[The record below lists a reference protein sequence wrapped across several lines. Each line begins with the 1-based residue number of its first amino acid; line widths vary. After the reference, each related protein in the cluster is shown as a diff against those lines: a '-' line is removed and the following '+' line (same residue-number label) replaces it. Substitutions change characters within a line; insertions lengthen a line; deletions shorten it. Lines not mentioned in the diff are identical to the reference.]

1 MVREFGY
8 EYDATIDQDL
18 LLKTKEL
25 SATEKLFGAYCL
37 RSGRDALKAI
47 AREYEPCVVYLPAL
61 SCASMIHPFEIYGHK
76 IRFYS
81 LNFNYSVDLNSVVF
95 DANHFIFVYMD
106 YFGNESLSD
115 KQLVDLQ
122 SKYNITFV
130 EDRTHNLFLE
140 RTRDFQPDYLVASLR
155 KWLPLPD
162 GGLLWGQVDK
172 AFSSDYQFFIKRLEA
187 QAMRHEYLMSG
198 NEELKKQFRHIFSN
212 VSEIINDDEPALM
225 SMYSYNIAK
234 ITDISSVAET
244 RANNAQALIAILS
257 GSPYISLI
265 QKNTKASDLYVA
277 FLVDNRDLIQKALS
291 GLGIFNTVIW
301 PLSEEQR
308 NVCMVSRYVESH
320 MLAAPC
326 DQRYTVKDMEY
337 IGRNIIK
344 VIENV
349 NG

>member
-8 EYDATIDQDL
+8 EYDATIDQGL

-81 LNFNYSVDLNSVVF
+81 LNIDYSVDLNSVVF

-115 KQLVDLQ
+115 KQLVELQ

-130 EDRTHNLFLE
+130 EDRTHSIFLE
-140 RTRDFQPDYLVASLR
+140 RTREFQPDYLVASLR

-162 GGLLWGQVDK
+162 GGLLWGQVDRD
-172 AFSSDYQFFIKRLEA
+172 FSSDYHFFNKRLEA
-187 QAMRHEYLMSG
+187 QAIRHDYLMSG
-198 NEELKKQFRHIFSN
+198 NEELKIQFRKIFSN
-212 VSEIINDDEPALM
+212 VSEIIDNDEPALM
-225 SMYSYNIAK
+225 SLYSYNIAK
-234 ITDISSVAET
+234 NTDVSSIVKK
-244 RANNAQALIAILS
+244 RANNAQALIGALS
-257 GSPYISLI
+257 DSPLITFI
-265 QKNTKASDLYVA
+265 QKNAYVSDLYVA
-277 FLVDNRDLIQKALS
+277 FLVDNRDFVQNALS
-291 GLGIFNTVIW
+291 EMGIFNTVIW

-308 NVCMVSRYVESH
+308 NACIVSRYVESH

-326 DQRYTVKDMEY
+326 DQRYTLDDMQY
-337 IGRNIIK
+337 IGRTIVK
-344 VIENV
+344 VVENV